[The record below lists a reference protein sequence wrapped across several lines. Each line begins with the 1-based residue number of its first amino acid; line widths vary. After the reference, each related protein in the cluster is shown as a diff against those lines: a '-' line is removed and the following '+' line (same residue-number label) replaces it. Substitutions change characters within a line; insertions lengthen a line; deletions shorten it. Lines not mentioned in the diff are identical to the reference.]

1 MLSSKIFRAN
11 GLLRKI
17 ELKSPLCLRTL
28 TSYGREEKQMNIDTR
43 MDGVLLRQVLNLT
56 LKESSATNVDG
67 DSKVV
72 EFKHPNEL
80 QDLLKLNISQN
91 GLSIDEVMK
100 VLDEVVRFSVKT
112 SHPHFYNQLYGGID
126 EIGLAASWISS
137 TLNTNQHTYEIA
149 PVFILMEH
157 YLIKYLAKLF
167 GWSDGDGI
175 FSPGGSMSNMYAM
188 QLARYRLYPDSK
200 VEGIFGNKP
209 LTAFTSDQSHYSIKK
224 AAAWMG
230 IGMNNVIAVA
240 TDSQGRMLPEALREA
255 IRESRN
261 CGGVPFFVNATSGTT
276 VLGAFDPLDQLADI
290 CEEEKLWL
298 HVDACWG
305 GTAILSQK
313 YKHNLEGIHRVDS
326 IAWNPHKMLGA
337 PLQCSTFI
345 VKHKGLLHECN
356 SAKASYLFQQ
366 DKFYDVSFDTGDKS
380 FQCGRKV
387 DAFKLYLLLS
397 SHGLSEIERRVD
409 AAFRASEYLYEQVK
423 NRPDFRA
430 VIDRP
435 QCTNVCFWYI
445 PPSLQQQPE
454 TPEWWDHLSK
464 VAPKL
469 KARMVQNGEL
479 MIGYQPI
486 QDKGLVNFFRL
497 VNCCIPCPTNEQ
509 MDQVLEIIQRLGE
522 DL

>member
-209 LTAFTSDQSHYSIKK
+209 LTAFTSDQ
-224 AAAWMG
+224 
-230 IGMNNVIAVA
+230 
-240 TDSQGRMLPEALREA
+240 
-255 IRESRN
+255 
-261 CGGVPFFVNATSGTT
+261 
-276 VLGAFDPLDQLADI
+276 
-290 CEEEKLWL
+290 
-298 HVDACWG
+298 ACWG